1 MRIMTIVLIA
11 AYAIVAGLVLL
22 GGIIYPQ
29 VNEWSY
35 WGAGVCGLHALLSL
49 VVVAVKMSDA
59 GKISA
64 WSWHGISALSCVG
77 LLLAH
82 TLTQQRGW
90 LLGAA
95 AFGGFTLLVTLVLV
109 LVLKPDLRKG

>member
-1 MRIMTIVLIA
+1 MTIVLIA
-11 AYAIVAGLVLL
+11 AYALGAGLVLL

-29 VNEWSY
+29 VNEWSH
-35 WGAGVCGLHALLSL
+35 WAAGVCMLHALLSL
-49 VVVAVKMSDA
+49 IVVVAKMSDA
-59 GKISA
+59 GRISA

-77 LLLAH
+77 LLLTH

-95 AFGGFTLLVTLVLV
+95 GLGGFTLLVTLVLV